1 VEVHFYATLRAEV
14 GEKTIEVE
22 LPEGAT
28 VRELIGRL
36 VESRPRLADAM
47 LDERGRLSRHV
58 HLLVDGRSV
67 RHLKRGV
74 ETPLRSDLNIDVFP
88 AVAGG

>member
-22 LPEGAT
+22 VPDGAT
-28 VRELIGRL
+28 VRELLDRL
-36 VESRPRLADAM
+36 VESWPRLAEAM
-47 LDERGRLSRHV
+47 LDEQGRLSRHV
-58 HLLVDGRSV
+58 HLLVDGGSV
-67 RHLKRGV
+67 RHLERGI
-74 ETPLRSDLNIDVFP
+74 ETALRSDLKIDVFP